1 MSRRWSFLASVA
13 AAALVATGAEAQTTL
28 RYIPQA
34 KLSVFDTTI
43 NQSSISHQHA
53 YMIWDTLFGAD
64 SEQRPQPQMVESFT
78 LSADGLV
85 YTMKLRPGL
94 KFHDGSPVTAKDAV
108 ASIKRWAP
116 KDTNGLIMLKQGMTL
131 AAVDDRTF
139 TLTLK
144 EAWGSTIDSMAKMS
158 AKALYVYPEK
168 DASIDGNTPITSNI
182 GSGPFKFVASEFV
195 PDSKV
200 VYAKNT
206 DYVPRSEPA
215 SWYAGGKVVKVDRV
229 EWVIITDAA
238 TATAA
243 LDRGEVDWYETPPL
257 DLLPNLK
264 RNPNLTAKVHNPNG
278 AIGIMRPNHLHPPF
292 NNVKARHAF
301 MHAVNQSDFMQ
312 AAVGSDPANWKTCW
326 AFMACG
332 TPTGTEKF
340 AEAFQKK
347 DLAKAKELLK
357 ESGYKGEKV
366 VVLIPSDQQIIRDMS
381 IVTVATLREVGFN
394 VEDVN
399 TDWGGLLARRAK
411 QDPPDQG
418 GWSVV
423 HTWGFGFELG
433 SAISNYGLTTAC
445 DRSGWPG
452 WPCDEEMTKL
462 RDAWAKEGDIT
473 KRKAIGE
480 AIQKR
485 AVEQAY
491 FIPLGTFFQP
501 MAYKKSLVGIV
512 EVAIPVFWNVE
523 KKS

>member
-1 MSRRWSFLASVA
+1 MSLRWKLMAGAA
-13 AAALVATGAEAQTTL
+13 AAALISQPASAETVL
-28 RYIPQA
+28 KYVPQA

-53 YMIWDTLFGAD
+53 YMIWDTLFASD
-64 SEQRPQPQMVESFT
+64 KDQAPKPQMVESHT

-85 YTMKLRPGL
+85 YTFKLRPGL
-94 KFHDGSPVTAKDAV
+94 KFHDGTPVTAKDAV

-144 EAWGSTIDSMAKMS
+144 EAWGSVLDSMAKMS
-158 AKALYVYPEK
+158 AKALYVYQEK
-168 DASIDGNTPITSNI
+168 DASMDGAQPIVSNI

-200 VYAKNT
+200 VYEKFK
-206 DYVPRSEPA
+206 DYVPRAEPA
-215 SWYAGGKVVKVDRV
+215 SWYAGGKVVKVDKV

-257 DLLPNLK
+257 DLLPGLK
-264 RNPNLTAKVHNPNG
+264 KNPNIVSKVHNPNG

-292 NNVKARHAF
+292 NNVKARQAF
-301 MHAVNQSDFMQ
+301 MHAVDQKDFMQ
-312 AAVGSDPANWKTCW
+312 AAVGSDPANWKVCW

-332 TPTGTEKF
+332 TPTGTEVG
-340 AEAFQKK
+340 AESYQKK
-347 DLAKAKELLK
+347 DLALAKKLLA
-357 ESGYKGEKV
+357 ESGYKNEKV

-381 IVTVATLREVGFN
+381 MVTVATLREVGFN

-411 QDPPDQG
+411 QDAPEAG

-452 WPCDEEMTKL
+452 WPCDETMTKL
-462 RDAWAKEGDIT
+462 RDDWAKEGDIT

-480 AIQKR
+480 AIQRR

-491 FIPLGTFFQP
+491 FTPLGTFFQP
-501 MAYKKSLVGIV
+501 MAYKKNLVGIV

-523 KKS
+523 KK

>member
-1 MSRRWSFLASVA
+1 MSRRWSLLAGVA
-13 AAALVATGAEAQTTL
+13 ATALLAQSASAQTVL
-28 RYIPQA
+28 KYIPQA

-53 YMIWDTLFGAD
+53 YMIWDTLFASD
-64 SEQRPQPQMVESFT
+64 KDQRPQPQMVESHT

-94 KFHDGSPVTAKDAV
+94 KFHDGSAVTAKDAV

-131 AAVDDRTF
+131 AVVDDRTF

-144 EAWGSTIDSMAKMS
+144 EAWGSTLDSMAKMS

-168 DASIDGNTPITSNI
+168 DAMMDGGTPITSNI
-182 GSGPFKFVASEFV
+182 GSGPFTFVANEFV
-195 PDSKV
+195 MDSKV
-200 VYAKNT
+200 VYAKFK
-206 DYVPRSEPA
+206 DYAPRAEPA
-215 SWYAGGKVVKVDRV
+215 SWYAGGKVVKVDKV
-229 EWVIITDAA
+229 EWHIITDPA

-257 DLLPNLK
+257 DLLPTLK
-264 RNPNLTAKVHNPNG
+264 KNANIIAKVHNPNG

-292 NNVKARHAF
+292 NNAKARQAF
-301 MHAVNQSDFMQ
+301 MHAVDQKDFMQ

-347 DLAKAKELLK
+347 DLAKAKALLK
-357 ESGYKGEKV
+357 ESGYNGEKV

-411 QDPPDQG
+411 QDAPDKG

-452 WPCDEEMTKL
+452 WPCDETMTKL
-462 RDAWAKEGDIT
+462 RDDWAKEGDIT

-480 AIQKR
+480 AIQQR

-491 FIPLGTFFQP
+491 FTPLGTFFQP
-501 MAYKKSLVGIV
+501 MAYRSSLSNIV

-523 KKS
+523 KK

>member
-1 MSRRWSFLASVA
+1 MSRRWSLLAGVA
-13 AAALVATGAEAQTTL
+13 LAALLAQTAEAQTVL
-28 RYIPQA
+28 RYTPQA
-34 KLSVFDTTI
+34 KLSVYDSTI
-43 NQSSISHQHA
+43 NQSSMTHQHS
-53 YMIWDTLFGAD
+53 YMIWDTLFGQD
-64 SEQRPQPQMVESFT
+64 SESRPQPQMVESHT
-78 LSADGLV
+78 LSPDGLV
-85 YTMKLRPGL
+85 YTFRLRTGL
-94 KFHDGSPVTAKDAV
+94 KFHDGTPVTSKDAV

-116 KDTNGLIMLKQGMTL
+116 KDTNALIMLKNGMTL
-131 AAVDDRTF
+131 NVVDDRTF

-144 EAWGSTIDSMAKMS
+144 EPWGSVLDSMAKMS
-158 AKALYVYPEK
+158 AKALYVFREQ
-168 DASIDGNTPITSNI
+168 DANIDGNTPISNNI
-182 GSGPFKFVASEFV
+182 GSGPFKFVPSELV
-195 PDSKV
+195 QDSKY

-215 SWYAGGKVVKVDRV
+215 SWYSGGKVVKVDRV

-238 TATAA
+238 TAVAA
-243 LDRGEVDWYETPPL
+243 LDRGEIDWYETPPL
-257 DLLPNLK
+257 DLLPTLK
-264 RNPNLTAKVHNPNG
+264 RNPNITAKVHNPNG

-292 NNVKARHAF
+292 NNVKARQAF
-301 MHAVNQSDFMQ
+301 MHAVNQQDYMQ
-312 AAVGSDPANWKTCW
+312 AAVGSDPANWKVCW

-332 TPTGTEKF
+332 TPTGTEAG

-347 DLAKAKELLK
+347 DLARAKALLA

-366 VVLIPSDQQIIRDMS
+366 VVLIPSDQQIIRDLS
-381 IVTVATLREVGFN
+381 IVTVQNLREVGFN

-411 QDPPDQG
+411 QEAPEAG

-452 WPCDEEMTKL
+452 WPCDETMTKL
-462 RDAWAKEGDIT
+462 REDWAKEGDIT
-473 KRKAIGE
+473 KRKAIGA
-480 AIQKR
+480 AIQSR

-491 FIPLGTFFQP
+491 FVPLGTFFQP
-501 MAYKKSLVGIV
+501 MAYRKNLTNIV

-523 KKS
+523 KK

>member
-1 MSRRWSFLASVA
+1 MSRRWSLLAGVA
-13 AAALVATGAEAQTTL
+13 TAALLAQGAAAQTTL
-28 RYIPQA
+28 KYIPQA

-53 YMIWDTLFGAD
+53 YMVWDTLFGAD
-64 SEQRPQPQMVESFT
+64 KDQAPKPQMIESYT

-85 YTMKLRPGL
+85 YTMKLRAGM
-94 KFHDGSPVTAKDAV
+94 KFHDGTPVTAKDAV

-116 KDTNGLIMLKQGMTL
+116 KDTNGAIMLKQGMTL
-131 AAVDDRTF
+131 AVVDDRTF

-158 AKALYVYPEK
+158 AKALYVYQEK
-168 DASIDGNTPITSNI
+168 DANIDGGTPITSNI
-182 GSGPFKFVASEFV
+182 GSGPFKFVANEFV
-195 PDSKV
+195 MDSKV
-200 VYAKNT
+200 VYEKFK

-229 EWVIITDAA
+229 EWHIITDPA

-257 DLLPNLK
+257 DLLPTLK
-264 RNPNLTAKVHNPNG
+264 KNPNLMAKVHNPNG

-292 NNVKARHAF
+292 NNVKARQAF
-301 MHAVNQSDFMQ
+301 MHAVDQKDFMQ
-312 AAVGSDPANWKTCW
+312 AAVGSDPENWKTCW

-340 AEAFQKK
+340 AEDFQKK
-347 DLAKAKELLK
+347 NLAKAKELLK

-411 QDPPDQG
+411 QDAPEAG

-501 MAYKKSLVGIV
+501 MAYKKSLQGIV

-523 KKS
+523 KK